1 MMYDISVNE
10 NDLRD
15 TSTVCLEGLKK
26 RIEEELQRRRN
37 LERELLIE
45 GFKEAWYCLKDFGVH
60 VTYCE
65 EFDDDAVYLDDWDGF
80 SFD

>member
-1 MMYDISVNE
+1 MMYDISVN
-10 NDLRD
+10 DLRD
-15 TSTVCLEGLKK
+15 SSTASLETIKK

-37 LERELLIE
+37 LERQHLINE
-45 GFKEAWYCLKDFGVH
+45 FQKAWGDLKAARIR

-65 EFDDDAVYLDDWDGF
+65 DYDCDTAYLDDWDGF